1 MQLNSRKSQPHETK
15 SRILTYSGA
24 SRSWWQGDDHTS
36 HPICPF
42 PALLSLSF
50 LTARYGG
57 LWERCMLPL
66 RAQAKPGRQTLFVH
80 FSCIVCR
87 YFSRTKTAV
96 CRWVMHPV
104 IPRPLD
110 PPLLPH
116 TISTCCIT
124 RRATL
129 QRRRRLPAVATP
141 HVHHTLSFVTRS
153 HSAIE
158 LAEMPLTR
166 SQHSHRL

>member
-1 MQLNSRKSQPHETK
+1 MQRNSRKSQPHETK
-15 SRILTYSGA
+15 SRILTHSGA
-24 SRSWWQGDDHTS
+24 SRSWWQGDDHSS

-42 PALLSLSF
+42 PALPSLSF
-50 LTARYGG
+50 LTARYGVCG
-57 LWERCMLPL
+57 SAVCSPCGPRRSPV
-66 RAQAKPGRQTLFVH
+66 AKRFFVH
-80 FSCIVCR
+80 FGCIVCR

-96 CRWVMHPV
+96 CRWVMHPL